1 MGEVGVIRALV
12 VDDHALHREGVGRIL
27 KQHEDIEVVG
37 EAATGE
43 AAVELATELRP
54 SVVLLDIRLPGMNG
68 IEAAQR
74 IHEAAP
80 DVRVLVVTAHD
91 DDEYVR
97 GAVQAGAAGFLSKAA
112 SGRELVEAVRAV
124 AAGGSVLE
132 PGMLA
137 RLVAGYPG
145 TPSPALSSRE
155 LEVLELL
162 TGGLQNK
169 QVATRLGISPRT
181 VERHCDSI
189 YAKLG
194 VRTRTEAVVQALST
208 GLVKAGRDRA

>member
-137 RLVAGYPG
+137 RLVAGYPA

>member
-1 MGEVGVIRALV
+1 MGEDVVIRALV
-12 VDDHALHREGVGRIL
+12 VDDHALHREGVRRIL

-37 EAATGE
+37 ETGSGEE
-43 AAVELATELRP
+43 AVAMVAELAP
-54 SVVLLDIRLPGMNG
+54 SVVLLDIQLPGING
-68 IEAAQR
+68 IEAARQ
-74 IHEAAP
+74 IHAIAP
-80 DVRVLVVTAHD
+80 DVRVLMVTAHD

-137 RLVAGYPG
+137 RLVAGAPTLPV
-145 TPSPALSSRE
+145 TPLSSRE
-155 LEVLELL
+155 QEVLELL
-162 TGGLQNK
+162 TSGLQNK

-194 VRTRTEAVVQALST
+194 VRTRTEAVVQAISS
-208 GLVKAGRDRA
+208 GLVSASRGKP